1 MTDGAGDRAG
11 QPRRPGPRKAGVL
24 AAALAAIALM
34 LAACSGSSAPSDAG
48 QTYYQKTLAFA
59 QCVRAH
65 GVPGF
70 PDPNS
75 QGNFLLRSNRGF
87 RMGSPQFE
95 SANKTCQHLLPNTGE
110 SNAEQV
116 KQAADQD
123 LKFTAC
129 MRAHGVVNFPDPVV
143 QSDSITWGTG
153 NTGGNSPV
161 AQSAHRSCNHFL
173 PGGGA
178 P

>member
-1 MTDGAGDRAG
+1 MNDGAGDRLG
-11 QPRRPGPRKAGVL
+11 RPRRPGPSGAWIMAATL
-24 AAALAAIALM
+24 AAAAL
-34 LAACSGSSAPSDAG
+34 LVAACSSTTTPGAG
-48 QTYYQKTLAFA
+48 LTYYQKTLAFA

-95 SANKTCQHLLPNTGE
+95 SANRACEHLLPNGGAPTT
-110 SNAEQV
+110 AEV
-116 KQAADQD
+116 KQATSQA

-129 MRAHGVVNFPDPVV
+129 MRAHGVPGFPDPVV
-143 QSDSITWGTG
+143 QNNGISWGNG